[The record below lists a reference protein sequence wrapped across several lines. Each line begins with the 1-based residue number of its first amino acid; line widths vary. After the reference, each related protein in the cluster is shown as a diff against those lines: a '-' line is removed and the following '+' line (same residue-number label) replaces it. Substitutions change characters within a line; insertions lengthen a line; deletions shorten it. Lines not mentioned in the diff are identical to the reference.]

1 MTDFVLPAS
10 LFSDE
15 PVERDVVYNPEEVA
29 NGEEPMVVTYFLMP
43 VTGDIDA
50 EYTKRRGHNEQHLRF
65 RPSQGDEG
73 KPSIE
78 FEPMDR
84 VFSNEREL
92 AALKWI
98 AGKVIKGWR
107 PFTLTDGQ
115 VIEYTEHNLEK
126 LSNAPQYIR
135 PAVDEAYK
143 INEIKTEVEEKNS
156 ET

>member
-10 LFSDE
+10 LFSDD
-15 PVERDVVYNPEEVA
+15 PVERDVVYNPEEVEA
-29 NGEEPMVVTYFLMP
+29 GAEPMVVTFLLMP

-50 EYTKRRGHNEQHLRF
+50 EYTKQRGHNEQHLSFLPGR
-65 RPSQGDEG
+65 GEEG
-73 KPSIE
+73 KALIE
-78 FEPMDR
+78 FQPMDR
-84 VFSNEREL
+84 VFSNDREL

-98 AGKVIKGWR
+98 AKKVIKGWK

-115 VIEYTEHNLEK
+115 TIEYSEHNLEK
-126 LSNAPQYIR
+126 LSNAPQWVR
-135 PAVDEAYK
+135 PAVNEAYK